1 MIQEF
6 GKRMET
12 QTEMKQ
18 TLLIEELEDLKNKE
32 TNNTITTV
40 KNNY

>member
-1 MIQEF
+1 MIQEL

>member
-1 MIQEF
+1 MIQEL

-32 TNNTITTV
+32 MNN
-40 KNNY
+40 